1 MITLPSA
8 SQVALEIRRE
18 LLEQIGPELTS
29 ERARVSLEMIENCLR
44 NLAVR
49 AEHEIAW
56 MREECDAIE
65 ALATAVAEALDA
77 AAVRDALAAYRDG
90 RTTSLHVAD
99 VQRDYDRAGEALSCT
114 AEALAR
120 SDDHP
125 QLRARLAEVFATRQ
139 AHELEIMG
147 EFAFVGRG

>member
-1 MITLPSA
+1 MITRPSA

-29 ERARVSLEMIENCLR
+29 DRSRVSLEMIENCLR

-49 AEHEIAW
+49 SEHEVAW

-65 ALATAVAEALDA
+65 ALASDVAEALGDD
-77 AAVRDALAAYRDG
+77 AVRDALKAYRDA
-90 RTTSLHVAD
+90 RADSLHAAD
-99 VQRDYDRAGEALSCT
+99 VQADYDRASEALSCT

-120 SDDHP
+120 SEHP
-125 QLRARLAEVFATRQ
+125 ELRVRLAEVLATRQ